1 MNWQPDPHTVAMA
14 LRASVSVVFVFVAW
28 AFWLIWR
35 CRACDAGGR
44 WLVLVW
50 LGHALVLMAVNLVAG
65 LILEPAAESV
75 LFVFWS
81 LALLLQAAV
90 SVILYVTECRKTISH
105 RD

>member
-1 MNWQPDPHTVAMA
+1 MNGQFDPHIVALT
-14 LRASVSVVFVFVAW
+14 LRATVLVVFVFVAW
-28 AFWLIWR
+28 AFRLIYR
-35 CRACDAGGR
+35 CRACDTGGR
-44 WLVLVW
+44 WLVLIW

-65 LILEPAAESV
+65 LVLEPAAESV

-90 SVILYVTECRKTISH
+90 SVILYVTEWRKAISH